1 MEKMINSM
9 MKHYKMFAGIG
20 LLIVL
25 IAFAYSL
32 VGSNAQ
38 AVFFS
43 ADKAT
48 REAAGAGSALVAA
61 NVVRHSIPTWV
72 PSLKFLG
79 QGIMLGAITMALGVI
94 ATTLR
99 SLGMDI
105 MSKWPAAMRPGIP
118 AKPRAAKMFPMVMM
132 MGWMVLLIGV
142 IWAFALNGTVTSYW
156 AHSIANELNP
166 AQAGSALLNQLATIQ
181 ASLPWLATLRFLG
194 MGLLLTGITVALTVI
209 IRTLQMQNKVLA
221 GFVQKNAVRTPS
233 QATNLKE

>member
-38 AVFFS
+38 AAFFA

-48 REAAGAGSALVAA
+48 REAAGAGSALAAA

-72 PSLKFLG
+72 PSLKFMGLG
-79 QGIMLGAITMALGVI
+79 VMLGSITMALGVI

-99 SLGMDI
+99 DLGTDV
-105 MSKWPAAMRPGIP
+105 MSKWPAELRPGTP
-118 AKPRAAKMFPMVMM
+118 AKPRSAKVFPMIMM
-132 MGWMVLLIGV
+132 MGWMALLAGL

-166 AQAGSALLNQLATIQ
+166 AVAGSALLQQLGVIK
-181 ASLPWLATLRFLG
+181 ASLPWLAALRFLG
-194 MGLLLTGITVALTVI
+194 MGMLLTAITVALTVI
-209 IRTLQMQNKVLA
+209 IRTLQFQNKTLSSFA
-221 GFVQKNAVRTPS
+221 
-233 QATNLKE
+233 QASTSASGD